1 MPVNFIIVNQFQI
14 YDETRERCR
23 RIFGDVHHL
32 MCRLAFNTGIV
43 YEDAK
48 DLEAAYPYFRQ
59 AYEVAMQV
67 FGPEHYFTEKYKKT
81 LAEKNYTR
89 IAKKKGHTLN

>member
-1 MPVNFIIVNQFQI
+1 
-14 YDETRERCR
+14 
-23 RIFGDVHHL
+23 

-48 DLEAAYPYFRQ
+48 EFDAAYPYFRQ

-67 FGPEHYFTEKYKKT
+67 FGPEHYFTEKYKST
-81 LAEKNYTR
+81 LEEKNYAR
-89 IAKKKGHTLN
+89 IAKKKGHTLNWSLNEDGGLSPNRHFVSP